1 MRDRI
6 ITVGIGVFMTLGSV
20 GGLEQGSMTF
30 GQAVVVASIGV
41 ALIYLG
47 LKERR

>member
-6 ITVGIGVFMTLGSV
+6 VTVGIGVFMALGSV

-30 GQAVVVASIGV
+30 GQAILIASIGV
-41 ALIYLG
+41 FLIYLG
-47 LKERR
+47 FKERW